1 MSTRPYELLARY
13 GNDGT
18 VAGVSVR
25 TITTVGDRDYEGGP
39 VPLADATDPAFKQ
52 FAELFAADAVAEL
65 TELRIERD
73 ALTEQLK
80 EAKQRGDALQAE
92 VDRLMS
98 RPTASTVTRRQAR
111 LALLQADLLDA
122 AEATVKQ
129 AGRVA
134 EITYESE
141 TWNRN
146 DPVLIQLA
154 GVLGITDEQL
164 DELFALASTL

>member
-92 VDRLMS
+92 VDRLIS